1 MEFTLLN
8 SNGFFSILSKV
19 LSWLDVHEQ
28 NNNYVFYIQFN
39 NDNNNNNNGYPVNKN
54 LDELN
59 IWEELFEQPLTN
71 KKYSKTDYHFPF
83 HVLNQDYPYKKIFSN
98 LNDSHYYMKLSIYFE
113 NDFPKLI
120 EYYNYLFKKYIKPK
134 FLIDDSMF
142 EGKSNVL
149 GLYIRSPI
157 HYTSLNIETY
167 IDSIMDEID
176 TAQNNYDY
184 IYVSTILGD
193 IYENLCK
200 KYPTKVLKNDNI
212 TRNTTLNDDWDKQ
225 IDCISLKQVY
235 QESFTDAYLLGKCDF
250 VIGGTSNYFMGAL
263 IIHNNCNFKIFECLK
278 NSDGL

>member
-8 SNGFFSILSKV
+8 SWGFFSNFLRV

-28 NNNYVFYIQFN
+28 NNNYVFFVQY
-39 NDNNNNNNGYPVNKN
+39 NDGNDDMTVNKN
-54 LDELN
+54 LDAPN

-71 KKYSKTDYHFPF
+71 NKHSCTIDCYPSQT
-83 HVLNQDYPYKKIFSN
+83 LNDYPYKKIFSN
-98 LNDSHYYMKLSIYFE
+98 LNDSYYYMKLSIYFE

-120 EYYNYLFKKYIKPK
+120 EYYNYLFKKYIRPK
-134 FLIDDSMF
+134 FQIDESMF

-149 GLYIRSPI
+149 GVYIRRPL
-157 HYTSLNIETY
+157 HYVDLNFETC
-167 IDSIMDEID
+167 IDLVMDEID
-176 TAQNNYDY
+176 AAQKNYDY

-193 IYENLCK
+193 IYENLYK

-212 TRNTTLNDDWDKQ
+212 TRNTTLNDDWVKQ
-225 IDCISLKQVY
+225 IDYISLKQIY
-235 QESFTDAYLLGKCDF
+235 QETFTDAYLLGKCDF

-263 IIHNNCNFKIFECLK
+263 IMHNNCNFKIFECLK